1 MYLSLMSH
9 KLSNGRFELGGP
21 TRMGEKCPHVD
32 IDQFIFLDTLI
43 CIHYIL
49 LLNTIM
55 FIVYPRWLIIEIQLF
70 KCLIFKSS
78 YNSG

>member
-21 TRMGEKCPHVD
+21 TRMEEKCPHVD

-55 FIVYPRWLIIEIQLF
+55 FILDD
-70 KCLIFKSS
+70 
-78 YNSG
+78 